1 MRVMQTT
8 EIFSG
13 RLGMDEEGGHLIAR
27 FVELVECKQPVSNVS
42 KSRTRVLSRSLCGEC
57 ALSGRQAGRQA
68 RREGRDG
75 GRVVTVG
82 QGRKEGTAAAFF
94 GLLPSRK
101 SKQTS
106 KQAWSSPP
114 IITGSTNSASH
125 IVHHHSPHVLPIFSQ
140 MLQSFP

>member
-1 MRVMQTT
+1 VQTAREQRKQIT
-8 EIFSG
+8 
-13 RLGMDEEGGHLIAR
+13 HAR
-27 FVELVECKQPVSNVS
+27 FVA
-42 KSRTRVLSRSLCGEC
+42 KSVWGVCTV
-57 ALSGRQAGRQA
+57 RQAGRQA
-68 RREGRDG
+68 GRHG

-82 QGRKEGTAAAFF
+82 QAKGKKEGTAAAFF

-114 IITGSTNSASH
+114 IVTGSTNSASH
-125 IVHHHSPHVLPIFSQ
+125 IAHHHSPHVLPTFSQ